1 MEELKASVL
10 IRENRRTLAIK
21 INEKGDL
28 IVKAPKHLSIAK
40 INNFIES
47 KKQLINKKLELVK
60 NRNNNL
66 DLFNEYKFIYLL
78 GKKYNICYEN
88 IKNLYINEEKKQI
101 ILPINKSDKEKTKL
115 TIIKFYKEL
124 AKKIIPDQF
133 EKYVKLFKKEIK
145 SLKIVNSKI
154 KWGSCDSE
162 NKLEFNWRT
171 IILGENL
178 IEYIFVHEF
187 CHLIELNHSKKFW
200 NLVKSFIPDYIE
212 RKEKIKKLSFLLK
225 CYR

>member
-1 MEELKASVL
+1 MEELKASAL
-10 IRENRRTLAIK
+10 IRENRKTLAIK
-21 INEKGDL
+21 INEKGEL
-28 IVKAPKHLSIAK
+28 VVKAPKHLSISK

-47 KKQLINKKLELVK
+47 KKQWINKKIELVK

-66 DLFNEYKFIYLL
+66 ELFNEYKFIYLL
-78 GKKYNICYEN
+78 GKKYNICYDN
-88 IKNLYINEEKKQI
+88 IKKIHINEEYQQI
-101 ILPINKSDKEKTKL
+101 VLPNNKLDKEKTKL
-115 TIIKFYKEL
+115 IIIKLYKEL

-133 EKYVKLFKKEIK
+133 EKYINIFKKEVK
-145 SLKIVNSKI
+145 SLKIVNSKT

-162 NKLEFNWRT
+162 NRLEFNWRT

-178 IEYIFVHEF
+178 IEYIFIHEF

-200 NLVKSFIPDYIE
+200 KIVESYIPNYLE